1 MFFTYVLRSLK
12 DNKKYIGSTSDLKNR
27 FRLHN
32 SGKVLSTK
40 NRRPSK
46 LVYFESFETMSEAR
60 WRERRFKK
68 SHDVLERAIRKAKTA
83 SGKEAAGPEGLW
95 PGGR

>member
-1 MFFTYVLRSLK
+1 
-12 DNKKYIGSTSDLKNR
+12 
-27 FRLHN
+27 
-32 SGKVLSTK
+32 
-40 NRRPSK
+40 
-46 LVYFESFETMSEAR
+46 MSEAR

-83 SGKEAAGPEGLW
+83 PGKEAAGPEGLW